1 MSTQTGD
8 ISNQVEA
15 VIAGMKNRRKMFL
28 VFGIIMMV
36 LGVLAIALPHGAT
49 IAIEV
54 LIGWLL
60 IFGGIAQFVH
70 AVGSHGARGLALKIA
85 WSILYFI
92 VGAVLL
98 AKPFQGAV
106 SLTLLLAALFFF
118 GGIFKAVA
126 SFQIRSTPGWGWLL
140 FSGIAAMV
148 LGIIIWAG
156 WPGDASWVLGLIVG
170 IDLIFGGFWMIMFA
184 NGLRR
189 V

>member
-28 VFGIIMMV
+28 VFGIIMMI

-70 AVGSHGARGLALKIA
+70 AVGSRGARGVALKII
-85 WSILYFI
+85 WSILYLI
-92 VGAVLL
+92 VGAFLL
-98 AKPFQGAV
+98 TNPFQGAI
-106 SLTLLLAALFFF
+106 SLTLLLAVLFFF
-118 GGIFKAVA
+118 GGIFKVVT
-126 SFQIRSTPGWGWLL
+126 SFQIRTSPGWGWLL
-140 FSGIAAMV
+140 MNGIAAVV

-156 WPGDASWVLGLIVG
+156 WPGDAGWVLGLLVG
-170 IDLIFGGFWMIMFA
+170 IDLIFGGFWMITFA
-184 NGLRR
+184 NGLRKA
-189 V
+189 